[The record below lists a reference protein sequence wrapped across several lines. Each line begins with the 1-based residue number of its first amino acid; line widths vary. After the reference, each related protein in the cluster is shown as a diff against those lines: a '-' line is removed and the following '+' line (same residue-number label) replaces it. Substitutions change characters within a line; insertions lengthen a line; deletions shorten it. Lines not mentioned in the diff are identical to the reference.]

1 MIFQPAIYSRRIIM
15 KKQSDTL
22 TAISAKPKKLNKF
35 RLFSKLKIYK
45 RANLFPLSNFIT
57 GKPGAGVHS
66 GAYIPINKSSHN
78 GIIPLEWAN
87 WPDIHVVGSASLPSV
102 PTGPIM
108 LAGMANSRV
117 IAVNVLTENE

>member
-1 MIFQPAIYSRRIIM
+1 ME
-15 KKQSDTL
+15 KHSDTL

-35 RLFSKLKIYK
+35 QLFSKLKIYK
-45 RANLFPLSNFIT
+45 RANLFPLSYFIT

-66 GAYIPINKSSHN
+66 GAYIPVNKSNHN
-78 GIIPLEWAN
+78 GMIPADWAN
-87 WPDIHVVGSASLPSV
+87 WPDVHVVGSASLPSV

-117 IAVNVLTENE
+117 IAVNVFTENE